1 MEIEDKYIQTKNKIT
16 YFDED
21 LIQEISLPK
30 KFTYPFYYTPHP
42 LVKLATE
49 DLQNYLENDF
59 KGNHNFGL
67 NGENTENAIGEMLG
81 VLVVQDKNGRLGYLY
96 AFSGKVADSNHDE
109 KFVPPV
115 VGMLTEVSFLYD
127 GEKHI

>member
-1 MEIEDKYIQTKNKIT
+1 MEIEDKYIQTKNKFT

-21 LIQEISLPK
+21 LIREISLPK

-59 KGNHNFGL
+59 KVNHNFGL
-67 NGENTENAIGEMLG
+67 NGENTENAIGKMFG
-81 VLVVQDKNGRLGYLY
+81 VLVVQYKNGRLGYLS
-96 AFSGKVADSNHDE
+96 AFSGKVADSDHHE

-115 VGMLTEVSFLYD
+115 IEMLSEDS
-127 GEKHI
+127 

>member
-59 KGNHNFGL
+59 KVNHNFGL
-67 NGENTENAIGEMLG
+67 YGENTENAIGKML
-81 VLVVQDKNGRLGYLY
+81 DRKSTRLNSSHVKISY
-96 AFSGKVADSNHDE
+96 AVFCLK
-109 KFVPPV
+109 KKP
-115 VGMLTEVSFLYD
+115 
-127 GEKHI
+127 

>member
-59 KGNHNFGL
+59 KVNHNFGL
-67 NGENTENAIGEMLG
+67 NGENTENAIGKMFG
-81 VLVVQDKNGRLGYLY
+81 VLVVQDKNGRDRKSTRLNSSHVDISY
-96 AFSGKVADSNHDE
+96 AVFCLK
-109 KFVPPV
+109 K
-115 VGMLTEVSFLYD
+115 
-127 GEKHI
+127 KHKK